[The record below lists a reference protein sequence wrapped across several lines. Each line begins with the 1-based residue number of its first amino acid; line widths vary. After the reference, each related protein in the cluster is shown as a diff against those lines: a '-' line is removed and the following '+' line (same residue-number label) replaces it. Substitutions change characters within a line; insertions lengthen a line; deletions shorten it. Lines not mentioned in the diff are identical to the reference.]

1 MPSFNEYVDVDIDI
15 DVSEFLCECD
25 LTDIDDI
32 IEWLIDNDYIDEKS
46 SKNPQTNH
54 PSYDKDKMEELL
66 DKIKDSYYLL
76 SVGDEETIKQI
87 ANKL

>member
-15 DVSEFLCECD
+15 DVSEFLSKCN

-32 IEWLIDNDYIDEKS
+32 IEWLIDNDHIDEKS

-54 PSYDKDKMEELL
+54 PSYDKDEMEELL

-76 SVGDEETIKQI
+76 SVEDEETIKQI